1 MLLLAKFRVPLAIVS
16 SPEIVLPPLS
26 ETPPLLFIV
35 TFVGVFVDGHSSVI
49 VFALEPVKKREAFD
63 AKAIEV
69 LPIEIAPEPTIVA
82 EEPILSVEPLDIERV
97 KPELTVILAQ
107 LLFALFEPLI
117 MFVLIITLSLAPG
130 PPTGA
135 VGDQSVVVDHV
146 VPVLEYVNCPF
157 AELIKN
163 RLAIVNAINFEERK
177 DAFIKRLVLV

>member
-1 MLLLAKFRVPLAIVS
+1 
-16 SPEIVLPPLS
+16 
-26 ETPPLLFIV
+26 
-35 TFVGVFVDGHSSVI
+35 
-49 VFALEPVKKREAFD
+49 
-63 AKAIEV
+63 
-69 LPIEIAPEPTIVA
+69 
-82 EEPILSVEPLDIERV
+82 V

-107 LLFALFEPLI
+107 LLFALFEPLL

-146 VPVLEYVNCPF
+146 VPVLEYVNCPI
-157 AELIKN
+157 AELIRN